1 MPNLRWSYMDHWR
14 EPSPRGLITQYASVR
29 SMDRFIKQL
38 AVLGF
43 EGIDTFFFS
52 LPQFDAMF
60 GSLAKFEDFMRER
73 GVQKIVN
80 VFFAKPNATAGFAFH
95 ERSDHDNIVRTC
107 ETIMQVRACLLEV
120 RARS

>member
-1 MPNLRWSYMDHWR
+1 
-14 EPSPRGLITQYASVR
+14 
-29 SMDRFIKQL
+29 MDRFIKQL

-60 GSLAKFEDFMRER
+60 GSLAKFENFMRER

-80 VFFAKPNATAGFAFH
+80 VFFAKPNATPGFAFH
-95 ERSDHDNIVRTC
+95 ERRDQSDPTSWRLTRPSADSRFWIVMTWTTC
-107 ETIMQVRACLLEV
+107 SPR
-120 RARS
+120 RSAYAATA